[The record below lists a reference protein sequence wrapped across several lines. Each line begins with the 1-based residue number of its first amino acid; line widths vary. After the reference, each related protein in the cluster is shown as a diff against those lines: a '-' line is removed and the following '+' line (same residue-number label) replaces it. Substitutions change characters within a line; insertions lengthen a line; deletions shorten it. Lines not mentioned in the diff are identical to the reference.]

1 MEPLAELDENW
12 IHPVLKTN
20 IKKILKNLDDQ
31 NIKILNEKKLV
42 WFFSIYYLLKSL
54 STWRFITMARVT
66 VEDCVKKI
74 PNRFDLVIAAAQ
86 RSREISNGISIEVD
100 RDNDKNPV
108 VSLREIASEA
118 VDAESLQERFIR
130 SMQKNLIKEDNNIEE
145 EASLEEEFAAYL
157 NESKSET
164 KTNDDFILNKI
175 KQVDEGSFEDISEEK
190 IKNED

>member
-1 MEPLAELDENW
+1 
-12 IHPVLKTN
+12 
-20 IKKILKNLDDQ
+20 
-31 NIKILNEKKLV
+31 
-42 WFFSIYYLLKSL
+42 
-54 STWRFITMARVT
+54 MARVT

-86 RSREISNGISIEVD
+86 RSREISNGIAIEVD

-130 SMQKNLIKEDNNIEE
+130 SMQKNLNKDDNEIEE
-145 EASLEEEFAAYL
+145 ESSLEEEFAAYL
-157 NESKSET
+157 NEANPET
-164 KTNDDFILNKI
+164 NNNNDFVTNNAIQNE
-175 KQVDEGSFEDISEEK
+175 EGSFEDISEEM

>member
-1 MEPLAELDENW
+1 
-12 IHPVLKTN
+12 
-20 IKKILKNLDDQ
+20 
-31 NIKILNEKKLV
+31 
-42 WFFSIYYLLKSL
+42 
-54 STWRFITMARVT
+54 MARVT

-86 RSREISNGISIEVD
+86 RSREISNGIAIEVD

-130 SMQKNLIKEDNNIEE
+130 SMQKNLIREDNEIEE

-157 NESKSET
+157 NESNPET
-164 KTNDDFILNKI
+164 NISNDLVINKTM
-175 KQVDEGSFEDISEEK
+175 QEDEGSFEDISEEM

>member
-1 MEPLAELDENW
+1 
-12 IHPVLKTN
+12 
-20 IKKILKNLDDQ
+20 
-31 NIKILNEKKLV
+31 
-42 WFFSIYYLLKSL
+42 
-54 STWRFITMARVT
+54 MARVT

-86 RSREISNGISIEVD
+86 RSREISNGIAIEVD

-108 VSLREIASEA
+108 VSLREIASEV

-130 SMQKNLIKEDNNIEE
+130 SMQKNLNKEENNIEE

-157 NESKSET
+157 NESKVET
-164 KTNDDFILNKI
+164 TSNEDIVFNKI
-175 KQVDEGSFEDISEEK
+175 KQEEEGSFEDVSEEM

>member
-1 MEPLAELDENW
+1 
-12 IHPVLKTN
+12 
-20 IKKILKNLDDQ
+20 
-31 NIKILNEKKLV
+31 
-42 WFFSIYYLLKSL
+42 
-54 STWRFITMARVT
+54 MARVT

-86 RSREISNGISIEVD
+86 RSREISNGIATEVD

-108 VSLREIASEA
+108 VSLREIASDA

-130 SMQKNLIKEDNNIEE
+130 SMQKNLNKEDDNIEE

-157 NESKSET
+157 KESKSEI
-164 KTNDDFILNKI
+164 NSNEEILFNKAI
-175 KQVDEGSFEDISEEK
+175 QEEEEGSFEDISEEI

>member
-1 MEPLAELDENW
+1 
-12 IHPVLKTN
+12 
-20 IKKILKNLDDQ
+20 
-31 NIKILNEKKLV
+31 
-42 WFFSIYYLLKSL
+42 
-54 STWRFITMARVT
+54 MARVT

-86 RSREISNGISIEVD
+86 RSREISNGVAIEVD

-108 VSLREIASEA
+108 VSLREIASEV

-130 SMQKNLIKEDNNIEE
+130 SMQKNLIKEENNIDE

-157 NESKSET
+157 NETKPET
-164 KTNDDFILNKI
+164 TNNEDFVLNKI
-175 KQVDEGSFEDISEEK
+175 KQEEEGSFEDVSEEM

>member
-1 MEPLAELDENW
+1 
-12 IHPVLKTN
+12 
-20 IKKILKNLDDQ
+20 
-31 NIKILNEKKLV
+31 
-42 WFFSIYYLLKSL
+42 
-54 STWRFITMARVT
+54 MARVT

-118 VDAESLQERFIR
+118 IDAESLQERFIR
-130 SMQKNLIKEDNNIEE
+130 SMQKNLNKEDNNTEE

-157 NESKSET
+157 NESKSEI
-164 KTNDDFILNKI
+164 KTNDDSVLNKI
-175 KQVDEGSFEDISEEK
+175 RQEDEGSFEDISEEK

>member
-1 MEPLAELDENW
+1 
-12 IHPVLKTN
+12 
-20 IKKILKNLDDQ
+20 
-31 NIKILNEKKLV
+31 
-42 WFFSIYYLLKSL
+42 
-54 STWRFITMARVT
+54 MARVT

-118 VDAESLQERFIR
+118 IDAESLQERFIR
-130 SMQKNLIKEDNNIEE
+130 SMQKNLNKEDNNTEE

-157 NESKSET
+157 NESKSEI
-164 KTNDDFILNKI
+164 KTNDDFILNKTR
-175 KQVDEGSFEDISEEK
+175 QEDEGSFEDISEEK

>member
-1 MEPLAELDENW
+1 
-12 IHPVLKTN
+12 
-20 IKKILKNLDDQ
+20 
-31 NIKILNEKKLV
+31 
-42 WFFSIYYLLKSL
+42 
-54 STWRFITMARVT
+54 MARVT

-118 VDAESLQERFIR
+118 IDAESLQERFIR

-157 NESKSET
+157 NESKSEM
-164 KTNDDFILNKI
+164 KTNDDFILSKI
-175 KQVDEGSFEDISEEK
+175 KQEDEVSFEDISEEK